1 MKQSLVDGFLAYYD
15 AARAAARGFSVVQ
28 SKDIALRLL
37 ELEHEWAFSYMP
49 PEPPST
55 GPAAPTRWFEV
66 TDFGLM
72 SEEMLRAKVHLDHM
86 THNHRDMPLD
96 DLMVDVA
103 VSFGKVVTP
112 LDPAV
117 PPFYLINGDRES
129 IYQLRLR
136 IKALFDDN
144 GNVMSR
150 DEVVA
155 RLRANNDTVQE
166 L

>member
-1 MKQSLVDGFLAYYD
+1 MKQELVESFLAYH
-15 AARAAARGFSVVQ
+15 AAVPAAFSAAQRVA
-28 SKDIALRLL
+28 IALRLL
-37 ELEHEWAFSYMP
+37 ELEHEWAFATPS
-49 PEPPST
+49 EPPSI
-55 GPAAPTRWFEV
+55 GPADPTLWFQV
-66 TDFGLM
+66 TDWGLKN
-72 SEEMLRAKVHLDHM
+72 EEWLRQILQLNGYEAWRSADLDTIM
-86 THNHRDMPLD
+86 CEWGKT
-96 DLMVDVA
+96 
-103 VSFGKVVTP
+103 KVVTP
-112 LDPAV
+112 LDEDV

-144 GNVMSR
+144 WNVMSR